1 MSFCLGPL
9 DPSSLHHP
17 QPARCSWLRQ
27 EDRTDLSQLMQPWQL
42 RASHHTAPQE
52 QMSQS
57 HPSRSLLSQTV
68 FSPTYSTLGA
78 ELRCSG
84 TALLQVL
91 SWEHNPKK
99 NQPSHTL
106 HRCPKGFYCP
116 PTTHLITHHQP
127 LCPCTALSADI
138 APPPTCS
145 APLSANCSK
154 SRSSTMPWPQL
165 HCRCHHPSWGGGFF
179 PFEVSICW

>member
-57 HPSRSLLSQTV
+57 HPSRSPLSQTV

-99 NQPSHTL
+99 TNPPTPCTDAPKVSIAHLPHTSSPTTSHCAHAQHSVLTL
-106 HRCPKGFYCP
+106 HHHP
-116 PTTHLITHHQP
+116 PAQP
-127 LCPCTALSADI
+127 LSLQTAARAGAAPCHGHSCTAGATTRLGGVDFS
-138 APPPTCS
+138 
-145 APLSANCSK
+145 PLK
-154 SRSSTMPWPQL
+154 
-165 HCRCHHPSWGGGFF
+165 
-179 PFEVSICW
+179 